1 MMRALWASATGM
13 TAQQMNMDNIA
24 NNLAN
29 VNTTGFK
36 RSQTNFQDLIYD
48 RLKAPGATGDDGTAL
63 PGSVQLGLGTHLV
76 AVNKVYSPGKAQ
88 QTGNVYDQWIEG
100 NGFFQV
106 KKADGTTSYTRD
118 GSFRPNATGKLVT
131 ADGYELVGVNAIDPT
146 ASSFSVSPNGV
157 VSQQVGS
164 TNTQLGQIQLYN
176 FANPAGLLSE
186 GRNLMQ
192 VSAASGEAVAGTP
205 GSSGFGTLQQGY
217 LEMSNVEVV
226 QEMVNL
232 IVAQRA
238 YEVNVKAI
246 QASDE
251 MLQTANNIRR

>member
-48 RLKAPGATGDDGTAL
+48 KLKPPGSTGDDGS
-63 PGSVQLGLGTHLV
+63 SVPSGIQLGLGTHLV
-76 AVNKVYSPGKAQ
+76 SVNKIFTPGKAQ
-88 QTGNVYDQWIEG
+88 QTGNTYDMWIEG

-106 KKADGTTSYTRD
+106 KKADGTLAYTKD
-118 GSFRPNATGKLVT
+118 GSFRPNSVGKMVT
-131 ADGYELVGVNAIDPT
+131 ADGYELVGVNAVDPNAT
-146 ASSFSVSPNGV
+146 SFAVSPNGT
-157 VSQQVGS
+157 VSQQVGNTS
-164 TNTQLGQIQLYN
+164 TSLGQIQLYN
-176 FANPAGLLSE
+176 FTNPAGLLSE
-186 GRNLMQ
+186 GRNLLQ
-192 VSAASGEAVAGTP
+192 PSPASGDATAGTP
-205 GSSGFGTLQQGY
+205 GADGYGAIQQGY